1 MREATIQRP
10 RSVMEVFR
18 MLPEGTLAEV
28 IENALY
34 MSPAPTP
41 RHQKISITL
50 SSAIFNFIG
59 QNNIGEVY
67 YAPIDVFLDETS
79 NAVQPDIVFFFKK
92 SAIKVDNVGLHG
104 TPDLIIEIQSP
115 GNAKHDLVTKKNLYE
130 KFGVQ
135 EYWVINPESET
146 AQGFSFQGGTFVSL
160 GELEKE
166 VRSPLL
172 GQSFLF

>member
-1 MREATIQRP
+1 
-10 RSVMEVFR
+10 

-34 MSPAPTP
+34 IPPAPTP
-41 RHQKISITL
+41 AHQKISITL
-50 SSAIFNFIG
+50 SSAIFNFVS
-59 QNNIGEVY
+59 QNNVGEVY

-92 SAIKVDNVGLHG
+92 SAIRIDNPGLHG

-115 GNAKHDLVTKKNLYE
+115 GNARHDLVTKRNLYE

-135 EYWVINPESET
+135 EYWVINPETGT
-146 AQGFSFQGGTFVSL
+146 AQGFSFKAGTFVSL
-160 GELEKE
+160 GQLEKE

-172 GQSFLF
+172 GQSLSF